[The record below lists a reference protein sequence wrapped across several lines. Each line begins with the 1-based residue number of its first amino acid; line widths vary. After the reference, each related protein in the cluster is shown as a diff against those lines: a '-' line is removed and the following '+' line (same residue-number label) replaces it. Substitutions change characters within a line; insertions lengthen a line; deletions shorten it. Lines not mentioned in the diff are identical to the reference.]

1 VVVDDFD
8 FFGISVRPDKTDSV
22 SVVDA
27 HAPLASPISRKR
39 LEAIAG
45 RSPEIIEALC
55 HIELPEL
62 AQGGAFNEDESRH
75 STQPEKRLGLCA
87 LERLDR
93 H

>member
-27 HAPLASPISRKR
+27 HAPLASPISGKR
-39 LEAIAG
+39 LEAIPG
-45 RSPEIIEALC
+45 RSPEILEAFC
-55 HIELPEL
+55 HIELHEL
-62 AQGGAFNEDESRH
+62 AQGGAFDEDESRH
-75 STQPEKRLGLCA
+75 STQPEKRLGPCA